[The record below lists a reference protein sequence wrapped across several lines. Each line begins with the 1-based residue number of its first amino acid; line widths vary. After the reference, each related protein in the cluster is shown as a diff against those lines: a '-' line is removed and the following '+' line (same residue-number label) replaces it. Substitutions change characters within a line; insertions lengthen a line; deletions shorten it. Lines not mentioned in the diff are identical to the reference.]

1 MHFFLLGL
9 SHKTAPVDLRERL
22 DFTSRDLG
30 AAVEALATRPS
41 AAESVVLSTCNRSEI
56 YVASSD
62 PERAR
67 EEITG
72 FLSEYHGVPA
82 ESFAPHV
89 FTHDDE
95 SAVRHLFRVAAGL
108 DSMVVGEPQILGQ
121 VKEAYTAAADRRCT
135 GPMLTKLFHWSFV
148 VGKRV
153 RAETGLGEGAVS
165 ISFAAVALARKIFG
179 RLDGRRAL
187 IVGAGEIST
196 LTAQHLRRQG
206 VGEIVI
212 TSRTQAHA
220 EALAVD
226 VDGTVV
232 PWADLGTALGSADIV
247 VTATGS
253 QRPILT
259 RAQVEA
265 VTRRRNDPLFI
276 IDVAVPRDVEPA
288 VGEIEQAFLYNVD
301 DLQAVVHENLSRRS
315 SEVERAEAIVS
326 EELAR
331 FLAWRRSRAA
341 VPTVVALRQRF
352 DRIRRAE
359 LQRLEGKLA
368 NLRPE
373 DRARVEE
380 VTRLIVE
387 KLLIEPTEQL
397 KDLPD
402 EETQIAYTEAIN
414 RLFRL
419 REGEPSPMSGETAA
433 EATPSDPHDT

>member
-1 MHFFLLGL
+1 VPIEKGSVRNLTH
-9 SHKTAPVDLRERL
+9 S
-22 DFTSRDLG
+22 SG
-30 AAVEALATRPS
+30 AHDR
-41 AAESVVLSTCNRSEI
+41 AASWSPDGSKIAFV
-56 YVASSD
+56 SD
-62 PERAR
+62 
-67 EEITG
+67 
-72 FLSEYHGVPA
+72 
-82 ESFAPHV
+82 
-89 FTHDDE
+89 
-95 SAVRHLFRVAAGL
+95 AG
-108 DSMVVGEPQILGQ
+108 GE
-121 VKEAYTAAADRRCT
+121 
-135 GPMLTKLFHWSFV
+135 
-148 VGKRV
+148 
-153 RAETGLGEGAVS
+153 
-165 ISFAAVALARKIFG
+165 
-179 RLDGRRAL
+179 
-187 IVGAGEIST
+187 
-196 LTAQHLRRQG
+196 
-206 VGEIVI
+206 
-212 TSRTQAHA
+212 
-220 EALAVD
+220 
-226 VDGTVV
+226 
-232 PWADLGTALGSADIV
+232 
-247 VTATGS
+247 
-253 QRPILT
+253 
-259 RAQVEA
+259 
-265 VTRRRNDPLFI
+265 DPLFI